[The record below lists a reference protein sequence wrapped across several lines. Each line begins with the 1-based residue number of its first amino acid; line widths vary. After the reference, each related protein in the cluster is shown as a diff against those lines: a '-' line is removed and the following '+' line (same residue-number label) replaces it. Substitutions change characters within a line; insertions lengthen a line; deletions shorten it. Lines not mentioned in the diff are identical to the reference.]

1 MSAPSQAA
9 GTKIR
14 KVIVN
19 SQTARC
25 FFGFNRPEGARIA
38 PVGPRR
44 TRRCGRRSTD
54 RYGPSPALPRTTG
67 SPLTDK
73 RQPEERKA
81 AVAIFR
87 IGTRAPPAPVVLPCR
102 LSASGHPSARTPR
115 TPDASDRPH
124 APRPA
129 AAGTGMNPEK
139 DGARKP
145 GMLLYASAAVFG
157 MLSHGRVE

>member
-1 MSAPSQAA
+1 MFFRLPPPGGGKDRSGRTAPHPPLRA
-9 GTKIR
+9 TLD
-14 KVIVN
+14 
-19 SQTARC
+19 
-25 FFGFNRPEGARIA
+25 RPL
-38 PVGPRR
+38 
-44 TRRCGRRSTD
+44 RSVPPPH
-54 RYGPSPALPRTTG
+54 GHTG

-139 DGARKP
+139 TGARKP
-145 GMLLYASAAVFG
+145 GMLLYASAAVSG
-157 MLSHGRVE
+157 MLPHGRVE